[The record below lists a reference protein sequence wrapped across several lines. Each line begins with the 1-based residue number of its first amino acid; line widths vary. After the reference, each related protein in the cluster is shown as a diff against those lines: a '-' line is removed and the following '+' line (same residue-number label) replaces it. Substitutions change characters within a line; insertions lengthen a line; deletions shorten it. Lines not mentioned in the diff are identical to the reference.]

1 MIVFTLEGW
10 VATRLEG
17 EAMEGM
23 VCTCEFPSSVEACVS
38 RIEMVHNIIMHPS
51 KSPNDRWHK
60 VIKCKVA
67 SEGMTVAEYTH
78 VFQHLSSHECH

>member
-51 KSPNDRWHK
+51 KSPHNWLCK
-60 VIKCKVA
+60 VIKCTKNLLFCQNDG
-67 SEGMTVAEYTH
+67 SFTCDY
-78 VFQHLSSHECH
+78 FSLI